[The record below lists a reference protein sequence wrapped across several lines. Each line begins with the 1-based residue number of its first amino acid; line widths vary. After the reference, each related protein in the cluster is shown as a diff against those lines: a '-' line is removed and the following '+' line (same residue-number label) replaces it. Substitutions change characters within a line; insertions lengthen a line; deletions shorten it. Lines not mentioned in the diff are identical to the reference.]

1 MFHLGW
7 FTNFSNPP
15 WLAPYAGTEGAT
27 WPDGE
32 AHVEFTRSL
41 ERACFDYVM
50 LEDSSMVSD
59 AYEGSSRV
67 DLKYG
72 LYAPKHDP
80 MMLAPVLADAT
91 RNIGIIATCSTSF
104 YPPWLLARRFSTL
117 DHLSGGRIGWN
128 MVTSSEDRAA
138 QNYGMDELPEHDLRY
153 ERAGEFVE
161 LTRRLWD
168 SWEPDALVMDAAT
181 GTYVDHTKVHTID
194 FEGRFHR
201 SRGPLNLLSSPQRH
215 PVLCQAGG
223 SPKGRDFAARYAD
236 TLLTAETHSVEAMK
250 AFRDDIRARMVAHGR
265 DPDELKI
272 MFITQ
277 PVLAGTVAQA
287 EAKRQRMLAGVDARI
302 ESSLGHISAL
312 TENDLS
318 TWGLDEEFGDL
329 TTNGHRSTLADFM
342 RAGRTPREAAL
353 GWSMKN
359 VRFVGTPDSV
369 AAEMGEVM
377 AEVGGDGF
385 LITGSI
391 SRRFVDEITEGLV
404 PALQRRGLTRTEYG
418 GGTLRETLREF

>member
-7 FTNFSNPP
+7 FCNFSNPP
-15 WLAPYAGTEGAT
+15 WASPWSSTEGAD
-27 WPDGE
+27 WPTGE
-32 AHVEFTRSL
+32 AHVEFARSL

-59 AYEGSSRV
+59 AFEGSSRV

-80 MMLAPVLADAT
+80 MILAPALTDAT
-91 RNIGIIATCSTSF
+91 RNIGIIATCSTTF
-104 YPPWLLARRFSTL
+104 YPPWLLARRFQTL
-117 DHLSGGRIGWN
+117 DHLSHGRIGWN

-138 QNYGMDELPEHDLRY
+138 QNYGMDTLPEHDLRY
-153 ERAGEFVE
+153 EVAGEFVE
-161 LTRRLWD
+161 VARQLWD
-168 SWEPDALVMDAAT
+168 SWEPDALVMDPET

-201 SRGPLNLLSSPQRH
+201 SRGPLNMVASPQRH

-223 SPKGRDFAARYAD
+223 SPAGRDFAARYAD
-236 TLLTAETHSVEAMK
+236 TLLSAETHSVEAMK
-250 AFRDDIRARMVAHGR
+250 AFRDDIRARMVAYGR
-265 DPDELKI
+265 DPDELTI

-277 PVLAGTVAQA
+277 PVLAETVERA
-287 EAKRQRMLAGVDARI
+287 EAKKQRMLAGIDARI

-318 TWGLDEEFGDL
+318 QFGLDEEFGDL

-359 VRFVGTPDSV
+359 VTFVGTPDSV
-369 AAEMGEVM
+369 AAQMGEVM

-391 SRRFVDEITEGLV
+391 TRRFVDEITEGLV
-404 PALQRRGLTRTEYG
+404 PALQRRGLTRSAYS
-418 GGTLRETLREF
+418 GGTLRDTLREF